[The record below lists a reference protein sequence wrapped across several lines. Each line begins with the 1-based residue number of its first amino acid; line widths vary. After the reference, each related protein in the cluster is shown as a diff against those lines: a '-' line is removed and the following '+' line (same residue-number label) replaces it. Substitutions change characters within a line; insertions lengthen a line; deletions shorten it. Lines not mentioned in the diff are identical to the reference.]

1 MRCIWGRPSRSA
13 PTLVTVHSG
22 IVHMAIHTY
31 GITGHIGRLE
41 GTVNA
46 VHKMTAVVDALR
58 HVTFRHTPRPDL
70 PAFPRLNVGSII
82 GGRGHDYVLVEP
94 PYIPESIDGTK
105 AQLRNSR
112 SQHHPAP
119 PSCPFLPPVQRGTTG
134 VSPEFLPERSVGPEG
149 HPPPRR
155 QRTGPG
161 DRRVSVWQDG
171 HRTPAHLL
179 AGIGHEPP
187 PRAAIDQCRGEASAT
202 EAMGY
207 DGAPGWPHSKRML
220 PT

>member
-1 MRCIWGRPSRSA
+1 
-13 PTLVTVHSG
+13 
-22 IVHMAIHTY
+22 
-31 GITGHIGRLE
+31 
-41 GTVNA
+41 VNA

-105 AQLRNSR
+105 AQLTEPPFS
-112 SQHHPAP
+112 AP
-119 PSCPFLPPVQRGTTG
+119 PPPLLPVPSCPPAQRGQPACHRSFYQNGALVQRDT
-134 VSPEFLPERSVGPEG
+134 
-149 HPPPRR
+149 PPPRR
-155 QRTGPG
+155 QRTDPG